1 MHQFYTFSVDNID
14 IFKEK
19 VLQLSKLVDAFC
31 YLDANNY
38 AGYPY
43 SNFGSFFAI
52 DAIHTITFSRED
64 KNILQQF
71 EVFRKAHQSWLFG
84 FLSYELKNDIECGTL
99 YSNNIDG
106 IDNPVLHFFIPKYII
121 KIEDKKVE
129 LGVLNVAAIQEFE
142 TLLNQRVHI
151 KKTDS
156 EVKIKHR
163 ITKDQYLENVRQI
176 QEQIGIG
183 NVYEMNFCQEFYAEN
198 TKIDTLE
205 TFQKLNEL
213 SQAPFSCYFKN
224 NQNYLMCA
232 SPERF
237 LKKSN
242 QKLISQ
248 PIKGTRKRSIDTIE
262 DNANKQELLSNEKE
276 LSENVMIV
284 DLVRND
290 FSKIAEKN
298 SVTVEELFGL
308 YSFKQVHQLI
318 STISCQIG
326 KEKTFKDIIEA
337 MFPMGSMTGAPKL
350 AAMQLAENYEQTQRG
365 LYSGAVG
372 YITPKGNFDFN
383 VVIRSILYNATRQ
396 YVSIQTGS
404 AITIESDA
412 EQEYEECLVKA
423 TALFEAL
430 K

>member
-1 MHQFYTFSVDNID
+1 MHQFYTYSVDNID

-52 DAIHTITFSRED
+52 DAILTITFSRED

-71 EVFRKAHQSWLFG
+71 EVFKKTHQSWLFG

-412 EQEYEECLVKA
+412 VQEYEECLVKA